1 MKKEIRIRIG
11 RKLSEARKSKHMS
24 QIQLAKRCNVSLSTI
39 QRLERGEVKSSLSR
53 LHQISEGIEI
63 ELNEFLSPMELLA
76 TNRETKDKMEIRRNI
91 ARKLRAERVLQNM
104 SQAQLAEKCN
114 LSSDTIQRLESGNL
128 KQGSFTKVFTVFNIK
143 AILSDEELQEIEEIM
158 NS

>member
-1 MKKEIRIRIG
+1 MKTRISIG
-11 RKLSEARKSKHMS
+11 KKIKEARERKHMT
-24 QIQLAKRCNVSLSTI
+24 QVQLAKKCSVSVKTI
-39 QRLERGEVKSSLSR
+39 QRLERGEVKPSLSR

-63 ELNEFLSPMELLA
+63 EFNEFLSPMELLA

-143 AILSDEELQEIEEIM
+143 SILSDEELQEIEEII